1 MNSRHTALWIVALIA
16 VIVIVVIS
24 LVALAFARHD
34 GGMMGEYTYMVTG
47 WGLLL
52 MVAMMIVIPIIVIV
66 VAVVV
71 GIGLRSPPTPPPP
84 YYYSQPPPP
93 MYDEAVWKRRESLE
107 ILGQRYA
114 RGEMTEIEYLRA
126 KDELR

>member
-1 MNSRHTALWIVALIA
+1 
-16 VIVIVVIS
+16 
-24 LVALAFARHD
+24 
-34 GGMMGEYTYMVTG
+34 MMGEHTYMVTG
-47 WGLLL
+47 WGLLF
-52 MVAMMIVIPIIVIV
+52 MVAMMIIIPIVVIVI
-66 VAVVV
+66 AIVV

-84 YYYSQPPPP
+84 YFYQSPPPTP
-93 MYDEAVWKRRESLE
+93 GYDESARRRESLE

>member
-1 MNSRHTALWIVALIA
+1 MKDKNTAIWIVALI
-16 VIVIVVIS
+16 VVTLIVIIA
-24 LVALAFARHD
+24 LVSLAFARHD
-34 GGMMGEYTYMVTG
+34 GGMMGEHMYTITG

-52 MVAMMIVIPIIVIV
+52 MVAMMIIIPIIVIV
-66 VAVVV
+66 IAIVV

-84 YYYSQPPPP
+84 YFYPSPPPAP
-93 MYDEAVWKRRESLE
+93 GYDESARRRESLE

>member
-1 MNSRHTALWIVALIA
+1 MKDKNTAIWIVALI
-16 VIVIVVIS
+16 VVTLIVIIA
-24 LVALAFARHD
+24 LVSLAFARHD
-34 GGMMGEYTYMVTG
+34 GRMMGEHMYTITG

-52 MVAMMIVIPIIVIV
+52 MVAMMIIIPIIVIV
-66 VAVVV
+66 IAIVV

-84 YYYSQPPPP
+84 YFYPSPSPAPG
-93 MYDEAVWKRRESLE
+93 YDESARRRESLE

-114 RGEMTEIEYLRA
+114 RGEITEIEYLRA

>member
-1 MNSRHTALWIVALIA
+1 MNSRHTTLWIVALTA

-24 LVALAFARHD
+24 LVALAYARHD
-34 GGMMGEYTYMVTG
+34 GGMMGEHMYTVTG

-52 MVAMMIVIPIIVIV
+52 MVAMMIIIPTVVIV
-66 VAVVV
+66 FAVLV
-71 GIGLRSPPTPPPP
+71 GMVPKSPPTPPPP
-84 YYYSQPPPP
+84 YYYSQPPAP

-114 RGEMTEIEYLRA
+114 RGEITEIEYLRA
-126 KDELR
+126 RDELR